1 MYIHLI
7 DDDDD
12 WDEKRIDI
20 IGQNGNDG
28 IHYKNEESEQ
38 DERPLDSDKSSN
50 G

>member
-7 DDDDD
+7 NDDDD
-12 WDEKRIDI
+12 WDEERIDI

-28 IHYKNEESEQ
+28 IHYEKDDEN
-38 DERPLDSDKSSN
+38 ERPVDSNKSGN